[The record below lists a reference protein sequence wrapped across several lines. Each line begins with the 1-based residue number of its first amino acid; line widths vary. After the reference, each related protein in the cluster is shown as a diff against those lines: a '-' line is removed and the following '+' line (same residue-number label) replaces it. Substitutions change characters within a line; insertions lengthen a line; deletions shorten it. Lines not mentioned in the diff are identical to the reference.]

1 MLYKGLDT
9 GDSWSTVH
17 FCIKSAP
24 HGTSGR
30 IHLKMISNSEGKVL
44 IGGVQR
50 FNITDTGSIDIDM
63 RTLNRR
69 LGHQKEQMLI

>member
-9 GDSWSTVH
+9 GDDWSTVH
-17 FCIKSAP
+17 FVIKIASY
-24 HGTSGR
+24 GTSGR

-50 FNITDTGSIDIDM
+50 FTVTDTGCRSI
-63 RTLNRR
+63 
-69 LGHQKEQMLI
+69 G